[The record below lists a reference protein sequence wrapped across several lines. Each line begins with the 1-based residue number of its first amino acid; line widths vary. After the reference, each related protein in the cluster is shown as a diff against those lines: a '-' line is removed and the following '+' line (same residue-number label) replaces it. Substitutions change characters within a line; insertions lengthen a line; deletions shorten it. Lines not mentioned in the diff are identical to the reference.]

1 VLILSLLLV
10 AGLVG
15 LVFGADWF
23 VRGAASLAVA
33 VGVSP
38 LVIGLT
44 VVAYGTSMPEL
55 VVSGVAALDGRSAIA
70 LGNVIGSNIA
80 NVGLILGL
88 TALLAPPTVDGTLQR
103 RELPV
108 FLASALVVPLLLVDG
123 TVGRVEALAL
133 LVGAIAFTVVTARR
147 QPAASAMAGDAAAE
161 PSASPPDANGRV
173 GLLRASALTIVGLAL
188 LLGGGRLF
196 VNAAS
201 ELATRAGIS
210 ERVIGITVVAVGT
223 SLPELAA
230 SAVAALRGL
239 SSLAIGNVVGSNIF
253 NVLFVLGGAGL
264 IAPVR
269 GELAL
274 LRFDL
279 GVMVGFSLA
288 AAVLLRAPRRVP
300 RVEGAL
306 LIVGYMAAMYA
317 LTIGMR

>member
-1 VLILSLLLV
+1 MLILTLLLV
-10 AGLVG
+10 AGLVA

-23 VRGAASLAVA
+23 VRGAAGLAVA

-70 LGNVIGSNIA
+70 LGNVVGSNIA
-80 NVGLILGL
+80 NIGLILGL
-88 TALLAPPTVDGTLQR
+88 TALLAPPAVDGTIQR

-123 TVGRVEALAL
+123 AIGRLEALAL
-133 LVGAIAFTVVTARR
+133 LVGAVAFTLVTARR
-147 QPAASAMAGDAAAE
+147 QPAAAAE
-161 PSASPPDANGRV
+161 PSPSPPDADGRV
-173 GLLRASALTIVGLAL
+173 GLLRASALAIVGLAL

-201 ELATRAGIS
+201 ELAAQAGIS

-230 SAVAALRGL
+230 SAVAALRGI
-239 SSLAIGNVVGSNIF
+239 SSLAIGNVIGSNIF
-253 NVLFVLGGAGL
+253 NVLFVLGGAGV

-269 GELAL
+269 GDLAL

-288 AAVLLRAPRRVP
+288 AALLLRAPRRVP